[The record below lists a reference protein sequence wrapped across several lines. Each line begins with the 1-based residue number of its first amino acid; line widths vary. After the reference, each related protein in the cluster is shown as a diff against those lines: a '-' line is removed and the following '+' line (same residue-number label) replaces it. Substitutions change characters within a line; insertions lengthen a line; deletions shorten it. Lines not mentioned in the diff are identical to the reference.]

1 MSVDKTPEQQSIET
15 MANSATPSSVPG
27 DAIKARLNAAQE
39 VAEESLE
46 VIAVARLHSGREHY
60 LSEANAEVY
69 DALMGDKPLEVD
81 GRMFST
87 HAMSKGFQFL
97 KSNNLDYS
105 SENFKKYERIR
116 DKEQDLIDEQIES
129 LKLLKTPESP
139 EDLENALHYIYQK
152 TGVTVSGAKKL
163 GAAIRHQ
170 SILEAF
176 EKVGLTPPA
185 TYSPQSDRE
194 AKEKKIEF
202 LSKQSGASKIQ
213 AGLMKNSLG

>member
-1 MSVDKTPEQQSIET
+1 MSVDKTPEQQSIEA
-15 MANSATPSSVPG
+15 MANSAKQSTTPG

-46 VIAVARLHSGREHY
+46 VIAVTRLHSGREHY

-81 GRMFST
+81 GRLFST
-87 HAMSKGFQFL
+87 HAMSKGFAFL

-105 SENFKKYERIR
+105 SENFKVYERIR

-129 LKLLKTPESP
+129 LKLLKTPESL
-139 EDLENALHYIYQK
+139 EDLEKTLQYISHK
-152 TGVTVSGAKKL
+152 TGVTVSGIKKL
-163 GAAIRHQ
+163 SAAIKHHNV
-170 SILEAF
+170 LTAF

-185 TYSPQSDRE
+185 TYDTASERE
-194 AKEKKIEF
+194 IKERKIAA
-202 LSKQSGASKIQ
+202 LSKQSGASKIE
-213 AGLMKNSLG
+213 AALLKGNI